1 MILLGHGRIGA
12 LDAAKVC
19 SPADFEAVLVAT
31 DTHADLPVQAVA
43 GEKPV
48 LRAKSRQPVVGAGEF
63 ARVKPGVI
71 VVNTAQLQSDLIVNK
86 DP

>member
-19 SPADFEAVLVAT
+19 SPADVEAFLVAT

-48 LRAKSRQPVVGAGEF
+48 LRAKSR
-63 ARVKPGVI
+63 
-71 VVNTAQLQSDLIVNK
+71 
-86 DP
+86 